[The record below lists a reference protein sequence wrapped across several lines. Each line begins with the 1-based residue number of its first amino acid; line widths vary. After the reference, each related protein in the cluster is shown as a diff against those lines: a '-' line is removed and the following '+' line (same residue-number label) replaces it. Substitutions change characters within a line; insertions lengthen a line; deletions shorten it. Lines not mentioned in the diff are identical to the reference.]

1 MAKRYT
7 GIQIDF
13 AHLAANSPPNL
24 YLPVAPGEHWDTTD
38 SKFKIQEQ
46 RTLYSALLVPMGD
59 PDWGSIVLGAS
70 CRDTGMGFGIQVLSL
85 KL

>member
-38 SKFKIQEQ
+38 SKFKIQKRKSQ
-46 RTLYSALLVPMGD
+46 SKIKD
-59 PDWGSIVLGAS
+59 SGAEFPS
-70 CRDTGMGFGIQVLSL
+70 
-85 KL
+85 